1 MCWFINYEIVE
12 STTIT
17 LIKFRISNNIQ
28 FLEQYQYSTLIKFYS
43 ITALFDE
50 YRHKITSVKGTKL
63 LLILQYNLSEG
74 GTN

>member
-50 YRHKITSVKGTKL
+50 YRHKITNVKRTKL
-63 LLILQYNLSEG
+63 LLILQYDLSER